1 MLIFN
6 CTKAATEFFTV
17 TRKGVKQ
24 SVVYPPPNKD
34 IAADGQYLQNDEG
47 KPTLAFQWVLHA
59 ITVKRKHCLIAMEV
73 NTRFSVILTAMP
85 KGNPDAFIDRF
96 KPRLL
101 DQLFGFAL
109 QSGVLE
115 EEQFAM
121 FINEFMAQ
129 TADIFLCQRSDRSVQ
144 AHINDVVWHF
154 TETVKASGY
163 VPDNEGEM
171 LHFSS
176 YINRIL
182 RKTKQSRDYSQ
193 PDEEMLLLWLQQFCG
208 ITPEQVASI
217 RQHFSDLHRSRFSV
231 LDVALGK
238 AKEII

>member
-24 SVVYPPPNKD
+24 SFVHAPPNKD

-59 ITVKRKHCLIAMEV
+59 ITVKRKHCLIAMEA
-73 NTRFSVILTAMP
+73 NTRFSVILTAMS
-85 KGNPDAFIDRF
+85 KGNPDVFIERF
-96 KPRLL
+96 KSRLL

-109 QSGVLE
+109 QSGVLA

-121 FINEFMAQ
+121 FIDEFMAQ

-154 TETVKASGY
+154 IQTVNANGC

-171 LHFSS
+171 LHFSN
-176 YINRIL
+176 YVNRIL
-182 RKTKQSRDYSQ
+182 RKTKQSRDYTQ
-193 PDEEMLLLWLQQFCG
+193 PDEEMLLFWLQQFCG
-208 ITPEQVASI
+208 FTPEQIAGI
-217 RQHFSDLHRSRFSV
+217 KQHFSDLHRRRFEV
-231 LDVALGK
+231 
-238 AKEII
+238 I